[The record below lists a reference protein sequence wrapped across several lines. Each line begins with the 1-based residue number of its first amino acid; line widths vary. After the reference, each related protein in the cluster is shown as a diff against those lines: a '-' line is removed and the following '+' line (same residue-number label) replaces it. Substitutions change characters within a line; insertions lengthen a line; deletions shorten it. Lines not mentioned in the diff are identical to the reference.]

1 MMIPFQYRSRQVDSI
16 IFRNVSTQPAVFK
29 MEVQSN
35 DARFETQP
43 TERVIVSDLI
53 IAEPELYVVRGH
65 RLLVLVQ

>member
-16 IFRNVSTQPAVFK
+16 MFRNVSTQPAVFR
-29 MEVQSN
+29 MEVHSN

-43 TERVIVSDLI
+43 TERVIVSYLI
-53 IAEPELYVVRGH
+53 ISEPELYVVRGH